1 MCIYLAL
8 IISLCLVSIKKEV
21 VIQSKVNIYKNAE
34 LCLIEYMLVHTVFN
48 PFRSECFLITQT
60 VVELSVILKLGV

>member
-21 VIQSKVNIYKNAE
+21 VIQSKVNIYKNSE
-34 LCLIEYMLVHTVFN
+34 LCLIEYMLVHTVFK
-48 PFRSECFLITQT
+48 PFRSEGFLITQT